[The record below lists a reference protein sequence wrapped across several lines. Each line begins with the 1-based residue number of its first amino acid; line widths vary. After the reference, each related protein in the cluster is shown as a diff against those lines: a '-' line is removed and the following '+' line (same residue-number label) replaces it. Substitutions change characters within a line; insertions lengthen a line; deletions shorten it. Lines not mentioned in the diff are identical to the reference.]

1 MSSMSFSETYMLA
14 SRVRLKLTRSAAN
27 PKLPLRLL
35 VLQANMLDNLMDHI
49 SSQYE
54 TRKSSSNK
62 VSFAVDEAPRKRNVS
77 VLRGRGPTV
86 TEYEVES
93 DSDLD
98 LDSDSDL
105 DLDAAFSDSDSDY
118 DSDEEEEEDE
128 DADDYYYHTATAVD
142 VVEEIDAAVIL
153 SSSALSSS
161 RANYKP
167 QLQSTPR
174 SQPRVLGLPVIMEDQ
189 NEDGLPALTRL
200 TSISSD
206 EEDEEENSFFTS
218 VATMPASYKITSED
232 LLRKNGL
239 RDIEEPARHHQ
250 RHDSVY
256 SIEAVF

>member
-1 MSSMSFSETYMLA
+1 MLA
-14 SRVRLKLTRSAAN
+14 SRVRLKLTRNAAN

-54 TRKSSSNK
+54 TRKSESK
-62 VSFAVDEAPRKRNVS
+62 TVSFAVDESPKKRNVS

-98 LDSDSDL
+98 LDSDSEL
-105 DLDAAFSDSDSDY
+105 DLGFSDSDSDY

-128 DADDYYYHTATAVD
+128 DADDYYYHTTSDVD
-142 VVEEIDAAVIL
+142 VVEEIDADVIL

-167 QLQSTPR
+167 YQVQSVPR
-174 SQPRVLGLPVIMEDQ
+174 SQPRVQGLLVIMEDQ
-189 NEDGLPALTRL
+189 NEDGLPGLTRL
-200 TSISSD
+200 TSNSSD
-206 EEDEEENSFFTS
+206 EEDEEENSFLTS
-218 VATMPASYKITSED
+218 AATIPASYKITSED

-239 RDIEEPARHHQ
+239 RDIEVPARHHHQ